1 MELGAGGLA
10 IGLLLEPGPGVLPGG
25 HGLATVVEVPPGCE
39 VLPAI
44 VAEVEPAPLVAVE
57 LPIPLVELLLVEGA
71 VVVVLL
77 PGAAVELVEVPTL
90 VPLLEGVHGATVVVV
105 LDCVP

>member
-10 IGLLLEPGPGVLPGG
+10 IGLLLEPGPGVPAGG
-25 HGLATVVEVPPGCE
+25 HGLATVVAVPLGCDA
-39 VLPAI
+39 LPAI
-44 VAEVEPAPLVAVE
+44 VVEGEPAPLPAVE
-57 LPIPLVELLLVEGA
+57 LPILLVELLLVEGA

-77 PGAAVELVEVPTL
+77 PGADVELVEAPIL